1 MDLNVLKIIDLN
13 CTFYCCSEGKQ
24 MNRNKKKLQ
33 VNFFREIQT
42 NIMFAK
48 VYSTAIMNYDTA
60 ASGFTHF
67 DFKALNIMLQV

>member
-1 MDLNVLKIIDLN
+1 MDLNVLKLIDLN
-13 CTFYCCSEGKQ
+13 CTFYCCSEGKP

-48 VYSTAIMNYDTA
+48 VYSNAIMNYDTA

-67 DFKALNIMLQV
+67 FMLILELIVR